1 MGQTVPDA
9 CRPEPRWV
17 ADGSTLAQ
25 VCAAAAAARRVA
37 VDTEADSFHSYFH
50 KLCLVQ
56 LSFDGR
62 DVLVD
67 PVTIGREG
75 MEPFVRLCGDPRVVK
90 VMHGADYDLR
100 VLHRD
105 LGVRMQGLRDSQRAA
120 ELLGEPRTGLA
131 ALLAKELGVMVDKE
145 HQRAAEL
152 LGEPRTGLAALL
164 AKELGVMVDKE
175 HQRADFGTRPLPVE
189 LRRYAAGDTAHLC
202 ALLDILQGRLE
213 ALGRVSWWLEE
224 CRLLETVEWRAAQE
238 TVAPFERIPGAG
250 KLRGAR
256 RDRLAAL
263 AAWREQLSAAKDVP
277 PFRIMHN
284 DTLLRLAEDPPETL
298 EALAARKGVGQAL
311 VRRFGHEILALL
323 AAPPPAPARPPRSP
337 RVVDRE
343 RERRVAMVKAIRDT
357 VAAELGIAAALLAPR
372 AVVEAIVDEKVV
384 DVQGLRAC
392 LGREWRTEVLAPR
405 LVALLGLLH
414 GAEGGSRAAPE

>member
-105 LGVRMQGLRDSQRAA
+105 LGVRMQGLRDS
-120 ELLGEPRTGLA
+120 
-131 ALLAKELGVMVDKE
+131 
-145 HQRAAEL
+145 QRAAEL